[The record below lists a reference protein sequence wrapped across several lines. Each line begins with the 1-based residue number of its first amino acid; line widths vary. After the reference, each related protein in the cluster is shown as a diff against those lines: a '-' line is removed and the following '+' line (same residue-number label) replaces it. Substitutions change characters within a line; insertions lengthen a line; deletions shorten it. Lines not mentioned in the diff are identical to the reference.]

1 MFSFVCSLWFKS
13 LEVFILQKT
22 WNSQTDRQ
30 KEFKEKEENIH
41 RINKEKMKQETKKSF
56 KSEQMLLFPHFT
68 RL

>member
-1 MFSFVCSLWFKS
+1 
-13 LEVFILQKT
+13 VFILQKT

-41 RINKEKMKQETKKSF
+41 RKNKEKMKQEKKKSF
-56 KSEQMLLFPHFT
+56 KSEQMFLFSHFT